1 MKPPMFKA
9 VVAGLAL
16 FSAACSATTDITPGP
31 LRAFTGAHTRVVW
44 VQQDGKDPEAVGDG
58 LVLMGFDSD
67 DGGGERVIL
76 GERGSYVK
84 PLITPDGSRI
94 VYSTRPKPG
103 PAEVFIVNWDGSE
116 RRKLGD
122 GFALGLWKDPDNGR
136 QWVFAGTDMTNWEFA
151 TIWRFPIDEPE
162 ARTVAWNS
170 APVSIDNFQVS
181 SDGRFAAGMYPW
193 PEAGVADL
201 HTKTLKKLGQG
212 CWPALTTARGV
223 LYWYFDGAHRN
234 LTMVD
239 VESGGR
245 WIVNVN
251 NAPGFDGAE
260 SNHPRWTNHPR
271 FMTLSGPY
279 NLGGPNQARAG
290 GPQVEIWLG
299 RFSEDFSRIEAWS
312 PITSNGGGDSL
323 PDAWIDTEQSQ
334 YATRPAGPLGPSHV
348 RAAHEKPAAGPAAG
362 RLVVNARFVR
372 GAAVPDPETI
382 LPYRH
387 ALIVNEYEIMDVV
400 DGAYAEKVIRVA
412 QWGIRN
418 GKVLPGATRL
428 AGAASTLVVERHD
441 AHGELEGER
450 VISAS
455 EGASLPLYYE
465 LPQP

>member
-1 MKPPMFKA
+1 MLKA
-9 VVAGLAL
+9 VIAALSVAA
-16 FSAACSATTDITPGP
+16 AACGGP
-31 LRAFTGAHTRVVW
+31 SDRTQDPVRAFTGAHTRIVW

-58 LVLMGFDSD
+58 LILMGYDSD
-67 DGGGERVIL
+67 DGRGERVIL
-76 GERGSYVK
+76 DERGSYVK
-84 PLITPDGSRI
+84 PLLTPDGRRI
-94 VYSTRPKPG
+94 IYSTRPKPG

-122 GFALGLWKDPDNGR
+122 GFALGVWKDPDDGR

-151 TIWRFPIDEPE
+151 TIWRFPIDEPT
-162 ARTVAWNS
+162 ARDIAWNA

-201 HTKTLKKLGQG
+201 HTRTLKKFGQG

-234 LTMVD
+234 LTLVD
-239 VESGGR
+239 VDSGGR
-245 WIVNVN
+245 WMVNVN
-251 NAPGFDGAE
+251 GAPGFDGAE
-260 SNHPRWTNHPR
+260 ANHPRWTNHPR

-312 PITSNGGGDSL
+312 QVTSNGGGDSL
-323 PDAWIDTEQSQ
+323 PDAWIDIDESPL
-334 YATRPAGPLGPSHV
+334 AMRAAGPLGPPHL
-348 RAAHEKPAAGPAAG
+348 RAAHGQPAAPPAAG
-362 RLVVNARFVR
+362 RVVVNARFLR
-372 GAAVPDPETI
+372 GAAVPAPESI
-382 LPYRH
+382 LPYRN

-400 DGAYAEKVIRVA
+400 DGAYSEKVIRVA

-418 GKVLPGATRL
+418 GRIVPGATRF
-428 AGAASTLVVERHD
+428 AGAASTLAVERYD

-455 EGASLPLYYE
+455 EESSLPLYYD
-465 LPQP
+465 LTPM